1 MGLPYLRCSW
11 LPVRLI
17 RHPHGA
23 RGKVAMEIKISLE
36 LVPFSNFDQNTFSFA
51 ETDRLNRHD
60 VLSQEG

>member
-23 RGKVAMEIKISLE
+23 RGKSNDEKKKISLE
-36 LVPFSNFDQNTFSFA
+36 FGTFLNSDKNTFQL
-51 ETDRLNRHD
+51 R
-60 VLSQEG
+60 